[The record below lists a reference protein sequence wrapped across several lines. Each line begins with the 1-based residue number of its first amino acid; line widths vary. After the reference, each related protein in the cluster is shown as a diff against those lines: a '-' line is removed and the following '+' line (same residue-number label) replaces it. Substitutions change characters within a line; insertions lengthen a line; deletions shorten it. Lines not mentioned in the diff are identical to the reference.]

1 MNNAEELIKKYLGRN
16 LSNTVKT
23 PSCLSDELLMD
34 YFRHKLDEEG
44 CKKVESHIAGCGF
57 CLSQLN
63 LVFESAKVSKDN
75 NIQVPDNLIKGA
87 KDLVQAGKSSKGRKM
102 KKSLFLGGAVISFA
116 LSFFI
121 PKYFMQFLVVTLIL
135 GMRWVFE
142 SEGGRTLIMV
152 LDSWRRHSHGDDDEI
167 SQRLRDRF
175 KSYHK

>member
-1 MNNAEELIKKYLGRN
+1 MNNPEELIKKYLGRN

-23 PSCLSDELLMD
+23 PSCLSDEVLMD

-75 NIQVPDNLIKGA
+75 NIQVPDNLIKAA
-87 KDLVQAGKSSKGRKM
+87 KDLVKDDRSSNSRKI
-102 KKSLFLGGAVISFA
+102 KKNLFLGGMVIFFV

-121 PKYFMQFLVVTLIL
+121 PKYFMQFLVVTLVL
-135 GMRWVFE
+135 GMRWAFE
-142 SEGGRTLIMV
+142 SEGGRILIMV
-152 LDSWRRHSHGDDDEI
+152 LDSWRKHSHDDDDEI
-167 SQRLRDRF
+167 SQRLRNRF

>member
-1 MNNAEELIKKYLGRN
+1 MNNPEELIKKYLGRN

-75 NIQVPDNLIKGA
+75 NIQVPDNLIKAA
-87 KDLVQAGKSSKGRKM
+87 KDLVKDDRSSNSRKI
-102 KKSLFLGGAVISFA
+102 KKNLFLGGMVISFV

-121 PKYFMQFLVVTLIL
+121 PKYFMQFLVVTLVL
-135 GMRWVFE
+135 GMRWAFE
-142 SEGGRTLIMV
+142 SEGGRILIMV
-152 LDSWRRHSHGDDDEI
+152 LDSWRKHSHDDDDEI
-167 SQRLRDRF
+167 SQRLRNRF